1 MSSDFADSFS
11 GASARFGYE
20 PRLSSQRFDSARF
33 ESFPDY
39 AESEWMSE
47 GGLEEDSPSSGSG
60 GAVLPPPTDREF
72 SGNEPIL
79 PPPAAEGFALRE
91 WRRKN
96 ALRLEEKERREKEM
110 VKDII
115 EEADTYKTEYYDKWK
130 IRCDNNR
137 AINREKEKV
146 SLYNIFF
153 LNEVLMP
160 ICETEVSWR
169 LQLFLEGRE
178 KFHGEADASY
188 WKAIGELIPKEI
200 PTIEKKGK
208 KASKASVV
216 VIQGPKPGKPTDLS
230 RMRQI
235 LVKLKHQPP
244 SRMVSPK
251 PQETISSAV
260 LLTTFENQTVSAVAE

>member
-33 ESFPDY
+33 ESFLDY

-60 GAVLPPPTDREF
+60 GAVLPPPTDRDF
-72 SGNEPIL
+72 SGNE

-115 EEADTYKTEYYDKWK
+115 EEADTYKTEYSDKWK

-137 AINREKEKV
+137 AINREKEK
-146 SLYNIFF
+146 
-153 LNEVLMP
+153 
-160 ICETEVSWR
+160 
-169 LQLFLEGRE
+169 LFLEGRE
-178 KFHGEADASY
+178 KFHGEADTSY

-208 KASKASVV
+208 KASKASIVV
-216 VIQGPKPGKPTDLS
+216 VQGPKPGKPTDLS

-251 PQETISSAV
+251 PQ
-260 LLTTFENQTVSAVAE
+260 TVSAIAE

>member
-1 MSSDFADSFS
+1 MSSDFTDSFS

-60 GAVLPPPTDREF
+60 GAVLPPPTDHEF

-96 ALRLEEKERREKEM
+96 AIRLEEKERREKEM

-130 IRCDNNR
+130 IRCDKNR
-137 AINREKEKV
+137 AVNREKEK
-146 SLYNIFF
+146 
-153 LNEVLMP
+153 
-160 ICETEVSWR
+160 
-169 LQLFLEGRE
+169 LFLEGRE

-216 VIQGPKPGKPTDLS
+216 VVQGPKPGKPTDLS

-235 LVKLKHQPP
+235 LVKLRHQPP
-244 SRMVSPK
+244 GCTISPK
-251 PQETISSAV
+251 PQETISSSV
-260 LLTTFENQTVSAVAE
+260 LLTASENQTVSAIAK

>member
-33 ESFPDY
+33 ESFLDY

-60 GAVLPPPTDREF
+60 GAVLPPPTDRDF
-72 SGNEPIL
+72 SGNE

-115 EEADTYKTEYYDKWK
+115 EEADTYKTEYSDKWK

-146 SLYNIFF
+146 SLFNIFF

-178 KFHGEADASY
+178 KFHGEADTSY

-208 KASKASVV
+208 KASKASIVV
-216 VIQGPKPGKPTDLS
+216 VQGPKPGKPTDLS

-251 PQETISSAV
+251 PQ
-260 LLTTFENQTVSAVAE
+260 TVSAIAE

>member
-33 ESFPDY
+33 ESFLDY

-60 GAVLPPPTDREF
+60 GAVLPPPTDRDF
-72 SGNEPIL
+72 SGNE

-115 EEADTYKTEYYDKWK
+115 EEADTYKTEYSDKWK
-130 IRCDNNR
+130 IRWDNNR
-137 AINREKEKV
+137 AINREKEK
-146 SLYNIFF
+146 
-153 LNEVLMP
+153 
-160 ICETEVSWR
+160 
-169 LQLFLEGRE
+169 LFLEGRE
-178 KFHGEADASY
+178 KFHGEADTSY

-216 VIQGPKPGKPTDLS
+216 VVQGPKPGKPTDLS

-244 SRMVSPK
+244 SHTVSPK

-260 LLTTFENQTVSAVAE
+260 LLTTSENQTVSAIAE